1 MITLKERCSVC
12 GAVLRLLET
21 HRVPVHQG
29 EVRLLCGSCYKLGQR
44 YVKLRS
50 RGLSDRQ
57 AWRRLSR
64 GKG

>member
-1 MITLKERCSVC
+1 MIVLKERCSLC
-12 GAVLRLLET
+12 GCGLQLFGV
-21 HRVPVHQG
+21 HRVPVNQG

-44 YVKLRS
+44 YVELRS